1 MKFNMRAGMSYAAV
15 LAFIG
20 CMTCNAAISDTD
32 AVRAIIGEAAGQTFQ
47 EKLAIAGAL
56 RNRAML
62 TGVRGFRNNRMIN
75 AQPVAVWREARAAWA
90 QSSTNDVT
98 HGSDSWES
106 KNFKTPYWAIGIKPL
121 ATIGLFNFYKL
132 ENKRLKEK

>member
-1 MKFNMRAGMSYAAV
+1 MKRAILI
-15 LAFIG
+15 LALCIMHATK
-20 CMTCNAAISDTD
+20 CISAISDTD

-90 QSSTNDVT
+90 QSGTNDISHGAT
-98 HGSDSWES
+98 HWES
-106 KNFKTPYWAIGIKPL
+106 SNFKRPGWSKQMKITARVGVFI
-121 ATIGLFNFYKL
+121 FYKP
-132 ENKRLKEK
+132 

>member
-1 MKFNMRAGMSYAAV
+1 MKTIISLCIIALQLTAS
-15 LAFIG
+15 
-20 CMTCNAAISDTD
+20 AAISDTD

-75 AQPVAVWREARAAWA
+75 EQPVAVWREARAAWA
-90 QSSTNDVT
+90 QSGTNDVT
-98 HGSDSWES
+98 HGATHWES
-106 KNFKTPYWAIGIKPL
+106 NQFKRPVWSMQMKITARVGV
-121 ATIGLFNFYKL
+121 FVFY
-132 ENKRLKEK
+132 RP